1 MRINMYFNADRVM
14 KTIEEIC
21 HVSEFVDP
29 VDPGWSNFWKM
40 ERYLRRG
47 KRRLAIVSQRFQQ
60 LGYRT
65 ITQEFDFRGLTA
77 TNALFVRGEIS
88 DGVILFAAHHD
99 YCAGLGA
106 VDNAAPLSIMLE
118 LARCLE
124 ERELGV
130 VFASFD
136 LEEVGLCGSRHF
148 VASSAAKELR
158 ALTGVIALECIG
170 SGRDVVICKEV
181 VGAKSDPVLV
191 ESLLCAGRKLGHR
204 ILLESF
210 DWFNADHVPFS
221 ELGISTAEVCSFNS
235 ENYKGGPAPNVNVAH
250 SNLDV
255 PESVRPDT
263 LKIVGEVLLQFL
275 NDL

>member
-1 MRINMYFNADRVM
+1 MYFNADRVM

-124 ERELGV
+124 E
-130 VFASFD
+130 
-136 LEEVGLCGSRHF
+136 
-148 VASSAAKELR
+148 
-158 ALTGVIALECIG
+158 
-170 SGRDVVICKEV
+170 
-181 VGAKSDPVLV
+181 
-191 ESLLCAGRKLGHR
+191 
-204 ILLESF
+204 
-210 DWFNADHVPFS
+210 
-221 ELGISTAEVCSFNS
+221 
-235 ENYKGGPAPNVNVAH
+235 
-250 SNLDV
+250 
-255 PESVRPDT
+255 
-263 LKIVGEVLLQFL
+263 
-275 NDL
+275 